1 MRRAV
6 IFANGRPSDLP
17 ENRRFITPEDFI
29 IAADGGAN
37 HALKLKIQPHV
48 VIGDMDSIT
57 PKNLQ
62 KLTAAHVEIKRYPVK
77 KDQTDLELAIDYAMK
92 SSFTSIKIL
101 TAFGGRLDQ
110 LLANIFLITR
120 TEWQHIHFEMIDW
133 PQQGWLLRAGST
145 LTLNGKINDT
155 LSVIPLS
162 EQITGLTLTGVE
174 WPLEQEQVRRGSTLT
189 ISNTLIQ
196 TKVTTHLQTGT
207 ALVLLQHK

>member
-17 ENRRFITPEDFI
+17 ENRRFITPDDFI

-37 HALKLKIQPHV
+37 HALELNIQPHV

-57 PKNLQ
+57 PENLQ
-62 KLTAAHVEIKRYPVK
+62 KLTTANVELKRYPVK
-77 KDQTDLELAIDYAMK
+77 KDQTDLELAIDYAIK
-92 SSFTSIKIL
+92 AGFSSIKIL

-120 TEWQHIHFEMIDW
+120 PEWQHIHFEMADY
-133 PQQGWLLRAGST
+133 PQQGWLLHAGVT
-145 LTLNGKINDT
+145 LTINGEIHDT
-155 LSVIPLS
+155 LSVIPLT

-174 WPLEQEQVRRGSTLT
+174 WPLERAQVQRGSTLT
-189 ISNTLIQ
+189 ISNTLI
-196 TKVTTHLQTGT
+196 KAEITTHLQTGT